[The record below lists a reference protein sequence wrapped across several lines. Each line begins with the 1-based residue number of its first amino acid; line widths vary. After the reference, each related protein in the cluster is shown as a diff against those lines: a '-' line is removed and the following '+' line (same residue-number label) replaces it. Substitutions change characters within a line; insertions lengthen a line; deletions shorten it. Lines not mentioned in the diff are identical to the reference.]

1 MTGPGLSIGVDI
13 GGTFTDCTIMH
24 DGGRITTG
32 KSPTTPEDRSV
43 GFFDAIAAAATN
55 LGSTLESVMERCE
68 LLVHGTTTG
77 TNAIVERR
85 GAATGLLTTR
95 GHDDAMFIM
104 KGQGRTAGL
113 SPDEALDVH
122 STYRPAPLVP
132 RAMVRPITER
142 IDVDGGVIVPLNEDE
157 LRGAVGELAGAGAA
171 ALTISFVWSTMN
183 PVHERRAREIAAE
196 VAPDLFISCSS
207 DLSSRTGEY
216 ERTTTA
222 VMNSYIGPLMLEYV
236 DRIQDGAG
244 LRGFQGSVQFAQCA
258 GGAITSAEAR
268 RAPVRT
274 VHSGPVAGTIAMA
287 GTAQRSSL
295 PDLIAVDM
303 GGTTFDVSVIHDG
316 RPLQRDISVFERY
329 AMALPMLH

>member
-1 MTGPGLSIGVDI
+1 MNAAELTVGVDI

-24 DGGRITTG
+24 DGGHITTG
-32 KSPTTPEDRSV
+32 KSPTTPDDRSQ
-43 GFFDAIAAAATN
+43 GFFDAIESAAGQM
-55 LGSTLESVMERCE
+55 GSTLGSVLQRCG

-85 GAATGLLTTR
+85 GAAIGLLATR
-95 GHDDAMFIM
+95 GHDDVMFIM

-122 STYRPAPLVP
+122 STYRPQPLVP

-142 IDVDGGVIVPLNEDE
+142 IDVDGDVIVPLDEDGVRDAVRD
-157 LRGAVGELAGAGAA
+157 LVSSGAR
-171 ALTISFVWSTMN
+171 ALTISFLWSTMN
-183 PVHERRAREIAAE
+183 PAHEQRAREIAAE

-207 DLSSRTGEY
+207 DLSSRSGEF

-222 VMNSYIGPLMLEYV
+222 VMNSYIGPLMVEYV
-236 DRIQDGAG
+236 DRIQDGAQR
-244 LRGFQGSVQFAQCA
+244 RGFEGSVQFAQCA

-268 RAPVRT
+268 HAPVRT

-287 GTAQRSSL
+287 S
-295 PDLIAVDM
+295 IAERTRLQNVIAMDM
-303 GGTTFDVSVIHDG
+303 GGTTFDVSV
-316 RPLQRDISVFERY
+316 RY
-329 AMALPMLH
+329 VASTW